1 MASGTQLPAKKDV
14 ILALLESTD
23 VFIHLDP
30 RQEGVKVPPWFK
42 HQPQLVLQV
51 GLNMPVPIPDLEVDE
66 GSVSCTLS
74 FNRSPFF
81 CFMPWAAVYAL
92 VGADGRA
99 MVWPDDVP
107 EEVAAQAAQVVKKKK
122 APRGH
127 LRAVSDDGDTED
139 DAAPPADEPQAEPE
153 PLRAVE
159 EAAPERS
166 QARQSAP
173 PEPTADEAEP
183 QPEPEPKRSESQPP
197 GKKRELPPYLR
208 VVK

>member
-1 MASGTQLPAKKDV
+1 MTSGPQLPPKKDV

-30 RQEGVKVPPWFK
+30 RRDGVKVPAWFK

-66 GSVSCTLS
+66 ASVSCTLS

-81 CFMPWAAVYAL
+81 CFMPWNAVYAL

-107 EEVAAQAAQVVKKKK
+107 AEVAAQAAQVVKKQK
-122 APRGH
+122 APKTH
-127 LRAVSDDGDTED
+127 LRAVTDDDDG
-139 DAAPPADEPQAEPE
+139 PADEEATLETEAE
-153 PLRAVE
+153 
-159 EAAPERS
+159 APERS

-173 PEPTADEAEP
+173 PEPPP
-183 QPEPEPKRSESQPP
+183 QPEAEAEETTKPSEPP